1 MSAPLIDVVI
11 VSFRSRELLGRCL
24 DSLSEH
30 GLGERMTI
38 TVVDNAS
45 GDGTAEMVAA
55 SYPEV
60 RLLAQPENLGFGA
73 ATNIGL
79 AGGRAPYV
87 LALNPDAAIEP
98 DTLPVLV
105 ELMESDPRIGC
116 CGPALYREDGSF
128 DHAARRS
135 FPTPLSALGH
145 FSGIGR
151 RLAGGELADYR
162 APGVERGPVDAV
174 NGAFML
180 LRRNALE
187 QVGVFDEGYWMYMED
202 LDLSYRLGQA
212 GWITFY
218 EPAVRAIHTKGGTTE
233 GRRDARL
240 QIAFHRGMGRFY
252 RKHYAAARSGPFN
265 ALIYLGIGLK
275 LTLSLLGGA
284 LRDARSGPR
293 P

>member
-1 MSAPLIDVVI
+1 MDAPLLDVVI

-30 GLGERMTI
+30 GLGESMTV

-55 SYPEV
+55 SHPEV

-79 AGGRAPYV
+79 AGGSGRYV
-87 LALNPDAAIEP
+87 LALNPDAAIEA
-98 DTLPVLV
+98 DTLPVLI

-145 FSGIGR
+145 FSGIGQ
-151 RLAGGELADYR
+151 RLPSGRLADYR
-162 APGVERGPVDAV
+162 APEVERGPVDAV

-180 LRRNALE
+180 LRRSALE

-252 RKHYAAARSGPFN
+252 RKHYAADRSGPFN

-275 LTLSLLGGA
+275 LAGSLLGGA